1 MKAKKFLNILLSAA
15 VSVSV
20 LAGCS
25 SGSETQSGQ
34 STDGGAEASASSQ
47 TEDDYVL
54 KIAYNN
60 SLCEAPIQM
69 GVDKGFFEAEGLK
82 FEMVKVDAAH
92 MPEAIGSGQVDAGFG
107 LLGKYLQ
114 PMDNGLDIKITS
126 GIHTGCTKVLVPAD
140 SDIKTVEDLKGK
152 RVGTTGLGAAA
163 PTIITRR
170 SLYHAGLKAGAD
182 DCDVEFVVFGA
193 SDLAQALENGAVDAI
208 ANGDPQASIAQKEYN
223 LRPIIDT
230 ATDDE
235 YKDEYCCISFVTGDI
250 AKNHP
255 EIAKKFTTA
264 VMKAS
269 QYVENNK
276 QEVAQIQVDNEW
288 VSGDP
293 EFNASVL
300 ENYNYKPDLDGGY
313 NALKITVPDLQA
325 IGLISAD
332 TNADEFIENSVLRF
346 DDLTN
351 EDILGSGTDDTE
363 QETQQSAKADAG
375 IPNAYVS
382 LYNLPDCCN

>member
-1 MKAKKFLNILLSAA
+1 MKAKKILNILLSAA

-34 STDGGAEASASSQ
+34 STDGGAEAAASSQ

-363 QETQQSAKADAG
+363 QETQQSAKADTMA
-375 IPNAYVS
+375 PNAYVS

>member
-1 MKAKKFLNILLSAA
+1 
-15 VSVSV
+15 
-20 LAGCS
+20 
-25 SGSETQSGQ
+25 
-34 STDGGAEASASSQ
+34 
-47 TEDDYVL
+47 
-54 KIAYNN
+54 
-60 SLCEAPIQM
+60 
-69 GVDKGFFEAEGLK
+69 
-82 FEMVKVDAAH
+82 

-363 QETQQSAKADAG
+363 QETQQSAKADEG
-375 IPNAYVS
+375 VPNAYVS